1 MLRGEGM
8 TLESVKEELIKYFCK
23 EYQSVWI
30 IKLSDLSMKIFSSD
44 SIKSIPK
51 SIDTALELN
60 SYESSRL
67 WYIDNYVVPHDRARL
82 LEQTTVENI
91 LSNTSNGDA
100 YYVEY
105 GRIKNDEVNYNQI
118 CYDRIVNKDG
128 KTEYFIQG
136 FRNIDVRKKSEIDDL
151 TGLLTRHAFI
161 EKAERL
167 LHSIPDGKFRVIIS
181 DIVDFKKINETYGI
195 KMADKILK
203 WNGEF
208 LSQIMS
214 DNVLVGRYGSDQ
226 MVIFGLE
233 EDLDKAENV
242 IGGSNFEDS
251 EKNNGLPN
259 VTMKF
264 GVYSNVNH
272 KKSIISSC
280 DKAHM
285 ALNSI
290 KHRYDKHIAMYDDSF
305 KDEIDKRHRIEKSM
319 HESLKNGDFK
329 VFYQPKHNAVTGELV
344 GAEALIRWIHPDY
357 GFMSPGDFIPL
368 FEQNGFIVE
377 SDRYVWRRTCENLR
391 RWENMGLN
399 PVPISVNASKLTMS
413 REDLIENMLVPVEK
427 ENISPNLLHIEI
439 TETLMAEDVED
450 LVNKL
455 KAIREAGF
463 EVELDDFGAGYSSIN
478 VLSTLPLDVV
488 KLDMSFMQQ
497 FGDEKRAK
505 VLAASINLAKELGY
519 KTVSEGVELKEQ
531 NEVLGELGVD
541 IIQGYYYS
549 KPLPEAEF
557 EKYLLEK
564 KKGL

>member
-1 MLRGEGM
+1 M

-161 EKAERL
+161 EKAEKL

-195 KMADKILK
+195 KIADKILK

-344 GAEALIRWIHPDY
+344 GAEALIRWIHPEY

-377 SDRYVWRRTCENLR
+377 SDRYVWHKTCENLR
-391 RWENMGLN
+391 RWEDMGLE

-413 REDLIENMLVPVEK
+413 REDLIENMQVPVEK
-427 ENISPNLLHIEI
+427 EKLSPDLLHIEI

-455 KAIREAGF
+455 KTIREAGF

-531 NEVLGELGVD
+531 NEVLGKLGVD

-557 EKYLLEK
+557 EKYLSEK